1 GIGRYVCQ
9 LQRLTIKFCKSHGSS
24 RSARDFIEQHLLEFT
39 RSNPGIVVY
48 LKPRRLKAPLI
59 VGTFLNGNEQ
69 KIPISDKSV
78 EEICQWVEH
87 LKNISGSSEHRLVKT
102 WRTDTPSIQGVWT
115 PYLNK
120 NPKHNITDFPSDSP
134 EFKHQPTEKSA
145 SQNLL
150 ERADQLRR
158 LKA

>member
-1 GIGRYVCQ
+1 MALGGMYASYNDSPSNFVRVMV
-9 LQRLTIKFCKSHGSS
+9 LVEVPATNTI
-24 RSARDFIEQHLLEFT
+24 LLFT
-39 RSNPGIVVY
+39 V
-48 LKPRRLKAPLI
+48 
-59 VGTFLNGNEQ
+59 NGNEQ